1 MIMYAQVFAGFVLLL
16 GGAEIMVRGAISL
29 AQRLGISTL
38 VIGMTVVAFGTSAP
52 ELVVSL
58 NAAMSGSP
66 GLAIGN
72 VVGSNVANILLI
84 LGVSGMIT
92 PIACQA
98 HSLVRDGLVLLGGT
112 LLFSGLALSGLIG
125 LTGGSVLLIGF
136 FAFIAYS
143 AGQELA
149 SRKIARAAALEE
161 DEVEVVEVSQKLGLS
176 LGLLVTGFAGLLWG
190 SEWLVDGG
198 VAIARDF
205 GVSEAV
211 IGLTI
216 IAFGT
221 SLPELAASA
230 VAAYR
235 GHTDVA
241 LGNVVGSNLFNLLG
255 VVGIVAVVT
264 PLEIPQRVLDL
275 DLWVMLATTLL
286 LLPFLLSAKKYLGR
300 IEAGAFF
307 ILYLAYVAA
316 LAMGVDR
323 LPGI

>member
-1 MIMYAQVFAGFVLLL
+1 MIMYAQVIAGFVLLL
-16 GGAEIMVRGAISL
+16 GGAEVMVRGAVAL

-58 NAAMSGSP
+58 NAGLSGAP

-72 VVGSNVANILLI
+72 VVGSNIANILLI
-84 LGVSGMIT
+84 LGISGLIA

-98 HSLVRDGLVLLGGT
+98 GSLVRDGLVLLGGS
-112 LLFSGLALSGLIG
+112 LLFAGLALSGRIG
-125 LTGGSVLLIGF
+125 LTGGIVLLIAF
-136 FAFIAYS
+136 FGFIAYS
-143 AGQELA
+143 AGQEIA
-149 SRKIARAAALEE
+149 SKRSARDAEIEE
-161 DEVEVVEVSQKLGLS
+161 EVEDLAVPHNLLLS
-176 LGLLVTGFAGLLWG
+176 LVLLVVGFAGLLLG

-198 VAIARDF
+198 ISIARNF

-230 VAAYR
+230 VATYR

-255 VVGIVAVVT
+255 VVGTVAVVT
-264 PLEIPQRVLDL
+264 PLDIPGRVLDL
-275 DLWVMLATTLL
+275 DLWIMLAATLL
-286 LLPFLLSAKKYLGR
+286 LLPFMLSAKKYLGR
-300 IEAGAFF
+300 IESGIFF
-307 ILYLAYVAA
+307 LLYLAYIAA
-316 LAMGVDR
+316 LALGIDR